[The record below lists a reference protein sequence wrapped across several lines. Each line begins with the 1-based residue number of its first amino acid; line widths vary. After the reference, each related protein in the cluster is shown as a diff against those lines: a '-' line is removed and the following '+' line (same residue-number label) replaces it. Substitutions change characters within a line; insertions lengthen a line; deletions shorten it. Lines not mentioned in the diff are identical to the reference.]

1 MWFLISVTGNR
12 LCYSAKLLKK
22 CDVVWRNWSLTVLV
36 NMFVTKIIH
45 RNYKHIHPT
54 VNRYLSLLLFDVRT
68 TLYTVISF
76 LNTVKSS

>member
-12 LCYSAKLLKK
+12 LCYFAKLEKK

-36 NMFVTKIIH
+36 NMFVTKII
-45 RNYKHIHPT
+45 RQNYKQIHPT

-68 TLYTVISF
+68 TLYTEI
-76 LNTVKSS
+76 